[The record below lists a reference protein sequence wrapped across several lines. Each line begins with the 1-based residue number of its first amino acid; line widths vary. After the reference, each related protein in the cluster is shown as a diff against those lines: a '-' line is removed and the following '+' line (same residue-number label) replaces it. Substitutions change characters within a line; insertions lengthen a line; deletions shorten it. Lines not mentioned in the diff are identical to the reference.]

1 MRRLLISVGIV
12 VCVVPTG
19 VWVDSAQAENTLEGR
34 VVVHVKSGEP
44 KSDHANV
51 VVFLDAT
58 ERAHATTPRSPAPV
72 TMASHD
78 LRFVPEVL
86 PVVAG
91 TTVEFANQDTIYH
104 NVFSKAKTKTFD
116 LGFYER
122 GQSRSVVFNQTGLV
136 KVYCDIHSRMV
147 GYILVLSNP
156 YFAVT
161 DAKGQFTIREIPD
174 GRYVVRAWQ
183 RFGPEA
189 QQTVTFAGAQ
199 ATPMT
204 FELTEEKVSLEHTN
218 KWDRAY
224 EETYRR

>member
-1 MRRLLISVGIV
+1 MRWLLISIGIV
-12 VCVVPTG
+12 VGAISTWG
-19 VWVDSAQAENTLEGR
+19 GADLAQAENTLEGR

-86 PVVAG
+86 PVVVG

-116 LGFYER
+116 LGFYEC

-161 DAKGQFTIREIPD
+161 DTQGHFTIREIPD

-183 RFGPEA
+183 RFGPE
-189 QQTVTFAGAQ
+189 QQQAMTLAGAKT
-199 ATPMT
+199 ATVT